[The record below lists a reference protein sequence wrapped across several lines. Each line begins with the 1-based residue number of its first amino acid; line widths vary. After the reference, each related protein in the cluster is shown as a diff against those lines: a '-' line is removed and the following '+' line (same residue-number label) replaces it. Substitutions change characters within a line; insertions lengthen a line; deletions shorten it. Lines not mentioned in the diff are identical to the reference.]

1 MAIDNSMIVNRKKT
15 KTMLFNSS
23 KTIDFEPFLT
33 DPQGGIIEYLDKTK
47 LLGVIITDDLKTEAN
62 TCNIEKKAYMRIWY
76 LKRLLN
82 LGCSCE
88 DLILVYIRQVRSV
101 VEFAAPYWTPLL
113 TKNEVR
119 RLERIQRTAL
129 HVIMG
134 DSYTNYKET
143 LTILG
148 LESLEDRRNSLMV
161 RFVIKTLQ
169 TNKFQHWFVR
179 NTEGSVNTRNI
190 RKEWKEPLL

>member
-1 MAIDNSMIVNRKKT
+1 M
-15 KTMLFNSS
+15 
-23 KTIDFEPFLT
+23 
-33 DPQGGIIEYLDKTK
+33 
-47 LLGVIITDDLKTEAN
+47 
-62 TCNIEKKAYMRIWY
+62 
-76 LKRLLN
+76 
-82 LGCSCE
+82 
-88 DLILVYIRQVRSV
+88 
-101 VEFAAPYWTPLL
+101 L

-190 RKEWKEPLL
+190 RKKWKEPICRTDRLWKSPIPFYCRMLNSLDTDWGEVISKTNYKCDQCDTNFSCGNNLEVHRRIKHQIDGTDPQWSVHVK

>member
-1 MAIDNSMIVNRKKT
+1 
-15 KTMLFNSS
+15 MLFNSS

-82 LGCSCE
+82 LGCSRD

-101 VEFAAPYWTPLL
+101 VEFAAPYWTPML

-148 LESLEDRRNSLMV
+148 LKSLEDRRNNLMV
-161 RFVIKTLQ
+161 RFVSKTLQ
-169 TNKFQHWFVR
+169 TNKFQH
-179 NTEGSVNTRNI
+179 
-190 RKEWKEPLL
+190 